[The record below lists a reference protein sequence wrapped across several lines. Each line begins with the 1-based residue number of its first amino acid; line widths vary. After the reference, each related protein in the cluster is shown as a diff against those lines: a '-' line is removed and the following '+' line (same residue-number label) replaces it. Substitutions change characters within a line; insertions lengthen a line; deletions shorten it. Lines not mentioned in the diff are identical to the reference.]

1 MSETVVYTLTLKDL
15 LTGKI
20 QVADKEVSKFET
32 KMRSAQTTASNLGS
46 AIGIA
51 FGTAG
56 IIAFG
61 KSVFDVTREV
71 GSLKIGLDMI
81 SGGQGQETFEYLT
94 EFSNKLG
101 LNLQSAA
108 QGYKTIGAAA
118 KGTELEG
125 QSVRTIFESM
135 SEASAVFGLSAEQ
148 TEGALMAVSQMIS
161 KGKVSAEELRGQ
173 LGERMP
179 GAFQVAARAMGVT
192 TQKLDD
198 MLVKGELIATDFLPK
213 FANQLRTEVSGGLPA
228 AMTSLNAEFA
238 RSQNQIFML
247 QEKIGRDLTPAFAA
261 ILSGVSSFI
270 DVMRSAWDWTVRN
283 ADAIK
288 AVAIGLGVVAGA
300 YAIYRAS
307 LLAGVAIQGIQ
318 TAVTYVQIAAMY
330 TLGTAYGTASIFTK
344 LMAAAQYAL
353 NAAMTANPIGIVI
366 VALGAL
372 TAGVVYAYNQ
382 FGTFRA
388 VLWGVW
394 GVIKAWAALVVDA
407 FEGVWKVIKGVFTL
421 DGAMVIEGFKQS
433 ADVMVNA
440 GRKLADGFKTGYDEG
455 MKDFAS
461 DQAKK
466 TVAAPKNVA
475 GPTAGGTKTTPA
487 IAPVKAETKG
497 AQAAK
502 AVTINVTIGSLIK
515 DFKIQTTNVTEGAA
529 KVREMVAQALV
540 SATNDSQLIAGQ

>member
-20 QVADKEVSKFET
+20 QVADGAVDKFEN
-32 KMRSAQTTASNLGS
+32 KMRKAQTTANNLANAVGV
-46 AIGIA
+46 A
-51 FGTAG
+51 FGTAAVV
-56 IIAFG
+56 AFG
-61 KSVFDVTREV
+61 QRMIQAGTKVEDALTGLTTLLRDQAAAQEVINNTMEDATKTPFAFEGLLAANKALISAGVSAKDARTDVLNLANAIAATGGGDDELQRMVVNLQQIKNTGEATAADIKQFAFAGVNIYKVLADSTGQPIEKVKELGVSYDALTAALAKAAGEGGIYANGLANMAQNTSVRISNLGDGIFQLGVTMFND
-71 GSLKIGLDMI
+71 LKPAIDTVI
-81 SGGQGQETFEYLT
+81 SGLAI
-94 EFSNKLG
+94 LVDAM
-101 LNLQSAA
+101 SA
-108 QGYKTIGAAA
+108 GWNW
-118 KGTELEG
+118 L
-125 QSVRTIFESM
+125 VRNRD
-135 SEASAVFGLSAEQ
+135 AVY
-148 TEGALMAVSQMIS
+148 AVS
-161 KGKVSAEELRGQ
+161 V
-173 LGERMP
+173 
-179 GAFQVAARAMGVT
+179 
-192 TQKLDD
+192 
-198 MLVKGELIATDFLPK
+198 
-213 FANQLRTEVSGGLPA
+213 
-228 AMTSLNAEFA
+228 
-238 RSQNQIFML
+238 
-247 QEKIGRDLTPAFAA
+247 
-261 ILSGVSSFI
+261 
-270 DVMRSAWDWTVRN
+270 
-283 ADAIK
+283 
-288 AVAIGLGVVAGA
+288 GLGVVAGA

-318 TAVTYVQIAAMY
+318 TAVTYAQIAAMY

-440 GRKLADGFKTGYDEG
+440 GRKLAEGFKTGYDEG

-475 GPTAGGTKTTPA
+475 GPTAGGSKTTPA

>member
-20 QVADKEVSKFET
+20 QVADGAVDKFEN
-32 KMRSAQTTASNLGS
+32 KMRKAQTTANNLANAVGV
-46 AIGIA
+46 A
-51 FGTAG
+51 FGTAAVV
-56 IIAFG
+56 AFG
-61 KSVFDVTREV
+61 QRMIQAGTKVEDALTGLTTLLRDQAAAQEVINNTMEDATKTPFAFEGLLAANKALISAGVSAKDARTDVLNLANAIAATGGGDDELQRMVVNLQQIKNTGEATAADIKQFAFAGVNIYKVLADSTGQPIEKVKELGVSYDALTAALAKAAGEGGIYANGLANMAQNTSVRISNLGDGIFQLGVTMFND
-71 GSLKIGLDMI
+71 LKPAIDTVI
-81 SGGQGQETFEYLT
+81 SGLA
-94 EFSNKLG
+94 SLVDAM
-101 LNLQSAA
+101 SA
-108 QGYKTIGAAA
+108 GWNW
-118 KGTELEG
+118 L
-125 QSVRTIFESM
+125 VRNRD
-135 SEASAVFGLSAEQ
+135 AVY
-148 TEGALMAVSQMIS
+148 AVS
-161 KGKVSAEELRGQ
+161 V
-173 LGERMP
+173 
-179 GAFQVAARAMGVT
+179 
-192 TQKLDD
+192 
-198 MLVKGELIATDFLPK
+198 
-213 FANQLRTEVSGGLPA
+213 
-228 AMTSLNAEFA
+228 
-238 RSQNQIFML
+238 
-247 QEKIGRDLTPAFAA
+247 
-261 ILSGVSSFI
+261 
-270 DVMRSAWDWTVRN
+270 
-283 ADAIK
+283 
-288 AVAIGLGVVAGA
+288 GLGVVAGA

-440 GRKLADGFKTGYDEG
+440 GRKLAEGFKTGYDEG

-475 GPTAGGTKTTPA
+475 GPTAGGGTKTTPA

>member
-20 QVADKEVSKFET
+20 QVADGAVDKFEN
-32 KMRSAQTTASNLGS
+32 KMRKAQTTANNLANAVGV
-46 AIGIA
+46 A
-51 FGTAG
+51 FGTAAVV
-56 IIAFG
+56 AFG
-61 KSVFDVTREV
+61 QRMIQAGTKVEDALTGLTTLLRDQAAAQEVINNTMEDATKTPFAFEGLLAANKALISAGVSAKDARTDVLNLANAIAATGGGDDELQRMVVNLQQIKNTGEATAADIKQFAFAGVNIYKVLADSTGQPIEKVKELGVSYDALTAALAKAAGEGGIYANGLANMAQNTSVRISNLGDGIFQLGVTMFND
-71 GSLKIGLDMI
+71 LKPAIDTVI
-81 SGGQGQETFEYLT
+81 SGLA
-94 EFSNKLG
+94 SLV
-101 LNLQSAA
+101 
-108 QGYKTIGAAA
+108 GA
-118 KGTELEG
+118 
-125 QSVRTIFESM
+125 
-135 SEASAVFGLSAEQ
+135 LSA
-148 TEGALMAVSQMIS
+148 GWNWLVRNRDAVYAVS
-161 KGKVSAEELRGQ
+161 V
-173 LGERMP
+173 
-179 GAFQVAARAMGVT
+179 
-192 TQKLDD
+192 
-198 MLVKGELIATDFLPK
+198 
-213 FANQLRTEVSGGLPA
+213 
-228 AMTSLNAEFA
+228 
-238 RSQNQIFML
+238 
-247 QEKIGRDLTPAFAA
+247 
-261 ILSGVSSFI
+261 
-270 DVMRSAWDWTVRN
+270 
-283 ADAIK
+283 
-288 AVAIGLGVVAGA
+288 GLGVVAGA

-440 GRKLADGFKTGYDEG
+440 GRKLAEGFKTGYDEG

>member
-20 QVADKEVSKFET
+20 QVADGAVDKFEN
-32 KMRSAQTTASNLGS
+32 KMRKAQTTANNLANAVGV
-46 AIGIA
+46 A
-51 FGTAG
+51 FGTAAVV
-56 IIAFG
+56 AFG
-61 KSVFDVTREV
+61 QRMIQAGTKVEDALTGLTTLLRDQAAAQEVINNTMEDATKTPFAFEGLLAANKALISAGVSAKDARTDVLNLANAIAATGGGDDELQRMVVNLQQIKNTGEATAADIKQFAFAGVNIYKVLADSTGQPIEKVKELGVSYDALTAALAKAAGEGGIYANGLANMAQNTSVRISNLGDGIFQLGVTMFND
-71 GSLKIGLDMI
+71 LKPAIDTVI
-81 SGGQGQETFEYLT
+81 SGLA
-94 EFSNKLG
+94 SLVDAM
-101 LNLQSAA
+101 SA
-108 QGYKTIGAAA
+108 GWNW
-118 KGTELEG
+118 L
-125 QSVRTIFESM
+125 VRNRD
-135 SEASAVFGLSAEQ
+135 AVY
-148 TEGALMAVSQMIS
+148 AVS
-161 KGKVSAEELRGQ
+161 V
-173 LGERMP
+173 
-179 GAFQVAARAMGVT
+179 
-192 TQKLDD
+192 
-198 MLVKGELIATDFLPK
+198 
-213 FANQLRTEVSGGLPA
+213 
-228 AMTSLNAEFA
+228 
-238 RSQNQIFML
+238 
-247 QEKIGRDLTPAFAA
+247 
-261 ILSGVSSFI
+261 
-270 DVMRSAWDWTVRN
+270 
-283 ADAIK
+283 
-288 AVAIGLGVVAGA
+288 GLGVVAGA

-353 NAAMTANPIGIVI
+353 NAALTANPIGIVI

-372 TAGVVYAYNQ
+372 TAGVIYAYNK

-433 ADVMVNA
+433 ADVMVNS
-440 GRKLADGFKTGYDEG
+440 GRKLAEGFKTGYDEG

>member
-20 QVADKEVSKFET
+20 QVADGAVDKFEN
-32 KMRSAQTTASNLGS
+32 KMRKAQTTANNLANAVGV
-46 AIGIA
+46 A
-51 FGTAG
+51 FGTAAVV
-56 IIAFG
+56 AFG
-61 KSVFDVTREV
+61 QRMIQAGTKVEDALTGLTTLLRDQAAAQEVINNTMEDATKTPFAFEGLLAANKALISAGVSAKDARTDVLNLANAIAATGGGDDELQRMVVNLQQIKNTGEATAADIKQFAFAGVNIYKVLADSTGQPIEKVKELGVSYDALTAALAKAAGEGGIYANGLANMAQNTSVRISNLGDGIFQLGVTMFND
-71 GSLKIGLDMI
+71 LKPAIDTVI
-81 SGGQGQETFEYLT
+81 SGLA
-94 EFSNKLG
+94 SLV
-101 LNLQSAA
+101 
-108 QGYKTIGAAA
+108 GA
-118 KGTELEG
+118 
-125 QSVRTIFESM
+125 
-135 SEASAVFGLSAEQ
+135 LSA
-148 TEGALMAVSQMIS
+148 GWNWLVRNRDAVYAVS
-161 KGKVSAEELRGQ
+161 V
-173 LGERMP
+173 
-179 GAFQVAARAMGVT
+179 
-192 TQKLDD
+192 
-198 MLVKGELIATDFLPK
+198 
-213 FANQLRTEVSGGLPA
+213 
-228 AMTSLNAEFA
+228 
-238 RSQNQIFML
+238 
-247 QEKIGRDLTPAFAA
+247 
-261 ILSGVSSFI
+261 
-270 DVMRSAWDWTVRN
+270 
-283 ADAIK
+283 
-288 AVAIGLGVVAGA
+288 GLGVVAGA

-353 NAAMTANPIGIVI
+353 NAALTANPIGIVI

-388 VLWGVW
+388 VLWGIW

-440 GRKLADGFKTGYDEG
+440 GRKLAEGFKTGYDEG

-475 GPTAGGTKTTPA
+475 GPTAGGGTKTTPA

>member
-20 QVADKEVSKFET
+20 QVADGAVDKFEN
-32 KMRSAQTTASNLGS
+32 KMRKAQTTANNLANAVGV
-46 AIGIA
+46 A
-51 FGTAG
+51 FGTAAVV
-56 IIAFG
+56 AFG
-61 KSVFDVTREV
+61 QRMIQAGTKVEDALTGLTTLLRDQAAAQEVINNTMEDATKTPFAFEGLLAANKALISAGVSAKDARTDVLNLANAIAATGGGDDELQRMVVNLQQIKNTGEATAADIKQFAFAGVNIYKVLADSTGQPIEKVKELGVSYNALTAALAKAAGEGGIYANGLANMAQNTSVRISNLGDGIFQLGVTMFND
-71 GSLKIGLDMI
+71 LKPAIDTVI
-81 SGGQGQETFEYLT
+81 SGLA
-94 EFSNKLG
+94 SMV
-101 LNLQSAA
+101 
-108 QGYKTIGAAA
+108 GA
-118 KGTELEG
+118 
-125 QSVRTIFESM
+125 
-135 SEASAVFGLSAEQ
+135 LSA
-148 TEGALMAVSQMIS
+148 GWNWLVRNRDAVYAVS
-161 KGKVSAEELRGQ
+161 V
-173 LGERMP
+173 
-179 GAFQVAARAMGVT
+179 
-192 TQKLDD
+192 
-198 MLVKGELIATDFLPK
+198 
-213 FANQLRTEVSGGLPA
+213 
-228 AMTSLNAEFA
+228 
-238 RSQNQIFML
+238 
-247 QEKIGRDLTPAFAA
+247 
-261 ILSGVSSFI
+261 
-270 DVMRSAWDWTVRN
+270 
-283 ADAIK
+283 
-288 AVAIGLGVVAGA
+288 GLGVVAGA

-353 NAAMTANPIGIVI
+353 NAALTANPIGIVI

-388 VLWGVW
+388 VLWGIW

-440 GRKLADGFKTGYDEG
+440 GRKLAEGFKTGYDEG

-475 GPTAGGTKTTPA
+475 GPTAGGGTKTTPA

-502 AVTINVTIGSLIK
+502 SVTINVTIGSLIK